1 CPSTASA
8 LLPYTALFRS
18 IVTVTGTESG
28 HSVSAT
34 ADATVS
40 PGSCSIK
47 IEKSVSPSTICSG
60 VATSVTY
67 SYKVTNTGS
76 VSATGI
82 TVNDDQLG
90 DLTADFKAANG
101 ASTTLAP
108 SGSASWTESPSLTIT
123 AALKNIVTVT

>member
-82 TVNDDQLG
+82 TVRDDENT
-90 DLTADFKAANG
+90 DVTDEIRD
-101 ASTTLAP
+101 
-108 SGSASWTESPSLTIT
+108 TEG
-123 AALKNIVTVT
+123 